1 MNIYRYTFFALL
13 AALTACSDNDFA
25 GSTTTEGDGSIE
37 FSVIPEG
44 WKGIDD
50 SEASRAT
57 VMLNSNFLA
66 FRVAAVTEDKATH
79 ARSMLMKYQYVEKSG
94 SNWTYTPIKY
104 WPSPQQYTTSF
115 YAYAGPFKRLETI
128 SGESPWEKAVVVIDD
143 KPEEQRDFLV
153 ARYTANDKRTVQLRF
168 EHALT
173 AVKIKTVNVKRPILS
188 IELTGMYNT
197 GDFNFHTWKWENQRS
212 SVWVGSTN
220 VLKDFKYTF
229 IGSEL
234 EGNSGSSGTYI
245 KDGNNSEIYLM
256 MIPQD
261 LGATGRDAHLRVLF
275 DNGTV
280 VEQKLTQN
288 WQKGQVVTYVI
299 DYETNASC
307 QWLDDSN
314 SYLISPLAENNNTTK
329 NIYAIPISTRI
340 NTFWENEGEPKG
352 KPLVSGTEYVAEVIW
367 QDSPTRQI
375 YFTNKAGT
383 ASTDTYSGTVASD
396 NEHVYFKLANTAFTG
411 TANVVVGVRKSTE
424 STYLWSWHLWI
435 TDYYP
440 TPSTASKPST
450 ASRIAVRNGNIERY
464 EDPEGAPSA
473 VWSGTNLN
481 GRYLM
486 DRNIGA
492 KAAPK
497 LGEGSYTE
505 AEFNS
510 TFGMYYQY
518 GRKDPFPPNGTL
530 YKINGSEHGTIS
542 ESDAT
547 LITSVGLTSDGTSWP
562 LVETVKYP
570 LQFVTSISTQQ
581 YPLGGN
587 WNNPTWWDLS
597 KHNGKSFYD
606 PCPPGWQIPPQG
618 IFDIVY
624 PNHTYTPGMFY
635 TGTEATGNYEIL
647 KIGTDNVI
655 GLRLGMNSNN
665 SLKTDLLRWGVR
677 WGDSG
682 KWTTENKYTSFLWY
696 NNYYMIF
703 NYIYN
708 FYDTETGLIV
718 NEGQYLIDVNKK
730 VQYGFHGAPIRA
742 IHR

>member
-1 MNIYRYTFFALL
+1 MA
-13 AALTACSDNDFA
+13 
-25 GSTTTEGDGSIE
+25 
-37 FSVIPEG
+37 IP
-44 WKGIDD
+44 
-50 SEASRAT
+50 
-57 VMLNSNFLA
+57 
-66 FRVAAVTEDKATH
+66 
-79 ARSMLMKYQYVEKSG
+79 
-94 SNWTYTPIKY
+94 
-104 WPSPQQYTTSF
+104 
-115 YAYAGPFKRLETI
+115 
-128 SGESPWEKAVVVIDD
+128 D
-143 KPEEQRDFLV
+143 KPEEQCDFLV
-153 ARYTANDKRTVQLRF
+153 ARYTANDLGTVQLHF

-173 AVKIKTVNVKRPILS
+173 AVKIKTMNVKRPILS
-188 IELTGMYNT
+188 IELTGMYDA

-212 SVWVGSTN
+212 SVWKDGKN
-220 VLKDFKYTF
+220 VLKDFKYNF

-375 YFTNKAGT
+375 YFTDKAGT
-383 ASTDTYSGTVASD
+383 AGNDTYTATVADD

-411 TANVVVGVRKSTE
+411 TANVVVGVRKSNE

-440 TPSTASKPST
+440 TPSTASKPSM
-450 ASRIAVRNGNIERY
+450 ASRIVVQKGNIERY

-473 VWSGTNLN
+473 VWSGPNLT

-486 DRNIGA
+486 DRNLGSF
-492 KAAPK
+492 AAPK
-497 LGEGSYTE
+497 MGVGSYTE
-505 AEFNS
+505 NEFFS

-518 GRKDPFPPNGTL
+518 GRKDPFPPNRPL
-530 YKINGSEHGTIS
+530 YKIDGSVLGTIS
-542 ESDAT
+542 EDNVS
-547 LITSVGLTSDGTSWP
+547 LITSENLTSADGTTWP
-562 LVETVKYP
+562 LVETVQYP
-570 LQFVTSISTQQ
+570 LQFVTSSSTRE
-581 YPLGGN
+581 YPLKGN

-655 GLRLGMNSNN
+655 GLRLGMNKGN

-682 KWTTENKYTSFLWY
+682 AWTTENKYTSFLWY

-708 FYDTETGLIV
+708 FYDTATGQIV
-718 NEGQYLIDVNKK
+718 NPGEYLIDVNKM

>member
-1 MNIYRYTFFALL
+1 MA
-13 AALTACSDNDFA
+13 
-25 GSTTTEGDGSIE
+25 
-37 FSVIPEG
+37 IP
-44 WKGIDD
+44 
-50 SEASRAT
+50 
-57 VMLNSNFLA
+57 
-66 FRVAAVTEDKATH
+66 
-79 ARSMLMKYQYVEKSG
+79 
-94 SNWTYTPIKY
+94 
-104 WPSPQQYTTSF
+104 
-115 YAYAGPFKRLETI
+115 
-128 SGESPWEKAVVVIDD
+128 D
-143 KPEEQRDFLV
+143 KPEGQKDFLV
-153 ARYTANDKRTVQLRF
+153 ARYTANDLGTVQLRF

-188 IELTGMYNT
+188 IELSGVYDA
-197 GDFNFHTWKWENQRS
+197 GDFNFKSWQWENQRN
-212 SVWVGSTN
+212 STWIN
-220 VLKDFKYTF
+220 GKEYFKEFKYNF

-440 TPSTASKPST
+440 TPSTASKPSM
-450 ASRIAVRNGNIERY
+450 ASRIAVQKGNIERY
-464 EDPEGAPSA
+464 EDPEGTSSA

-486 DRNIGA
+486 DRNLGSF
-492 KAAPK
+492 AAPK
-497 LGEGSYTE
+497 TGEGSYTE
-505 AEFNS
+505 NEFSPHLVCTTNMGAKTHS
-510 TFGMYYQY
+510 
-518 GRKDPFPPNGTL
+518 RPIAL
-530 YKINGSEHGTIS
+530 SIR
-542 ESDAT
+542 
-547 LITSVGLTSDGTSWP
+547 LTVRS
-562 LVETVKYP
+562 LA
-570 LQFVTSISTQQ
+570 QF
-581 YPLGGN
+581 
-587 WNNPTWWDLS
+587 
-597 KHNGKSFYD
+597 
-606 PCPPGWQIPPQG
+606 
-618 IFDIVY
+618 
-624 PNHTYTPGMFY
+624 
-635 TGTEATGNYEIL
+635 L
-647 KIGTDNVI
+647 KIMLV
-655 GLRLGMNSNN
+655 
-665 SLKTDLLRWGVR
+665 
-677 WGDSG
+677 
-682 KWTTENKYTSFLWY
+682 
-696 NNYYMIF
+696 
-703 NYIYN
+703 
-708 FYDTETGLIV
+708 
-718 NEGQYLIDVNKK
+718 
-730 VQYGFHGAPIRA
+730 
-742 IHR
+742 